1 MDLRNSL
8 KAMRNFVVDGRPKI
22 VPSNLSHPDPSGMDH
37 GLLSGKNVL
46 ITGAGRNIGQS
57 IAIEMANQGANV
69 FFTDIDK
76 QRCQALAKELG
87 TWGVQSSGYVS
98 DISRID
104 DTDNLCRSL
113 ENADVRIDILVN
125 NAGIGKSDPSKD
137 DLDLQMWRKV
147 YDTNVFG
154 PMYLTKRIAQ
164 MMTSSHISGSIIFIT
179 SIHQWII
186 RRDSSYSSSKAALGM
201 ALMELA
207 LRLAPHGIRVNG
219 IAPGWVAEDE
229 QGETLASEYAP
240 LNGSSINPRYIGRAA
255 AYLSSDYY
263 SKFTTGTVLTI
274 DAGLSLY
281 NHLVAQE
288 EAG

>member
-1 MDLRNSL
+1 
-8 KAMRNFVVDGRPKI
+8 
-22 VPSNLSHPDPSGMDH
+22 
-37 GLLSGKNVL
+37 
-46 ITGAGRNIGQS
+46 
-57 IAIEMANQGANV
+57 
-69 FFTDIDK
+69 
-76 QRCQALAKELG
+76 
-87 TWGVQSSGYVS
+87 
-98 DISRID
+98 
-104 DTDNLCRSL
+104 
-113 ENADVRIDILVN
+113 
-125 NAGIGKSDPSKD
+125 
-137 DLDLQMWRKV
+137 
-147 YDTNVFG
+147 
-154 PMYLTKRIAQ
+154 
-164 MMTSSHISGSIIFIT
+164 
-179 SIHQWII
+179 
-186 RRDSSYSSSKAALGM
+186 M

-219 IAPGWVAEDE
+219 ISPGWVAEDE